1 VLLFAKVLQ
10 AVGFADVGLGLYL
23 GVARG
28 DMWQELYLAVAGLG
42 FFYAGRLLE
51 RWA

>member
-1 VLLFAKVLQ
+1 MFLLAKVLQ
-10 AVGFADVGLGLYL
+10 AVGFADVGYALYI
-23 GVARG
+23 GIARG
-28 DMWQELYLAVAGLG
+28 DMWQELYLALTGVG